1 MPFDWRK
8 GFQPVRLSGVP
19 MAHWNDGRRFE
30 GRVALVT
37 GAGGALGGAV
47 ARAFGREGA
56 TVALAYHSSED
67 SARAA
72 LAEIEAAGSR
82 GHVGRLEVT
91 DRDSV
96 EALVG
101 DVADRYGRIDVVVN
115 AAGRIDPDDA
125 VRFADSRA
133 DAFAALLDVD
143 LLGSFRICQAAA
155 PHLRATGNGAIVNF
169 SGSYGNGINQHN
181 VVNSVAVTY
190 CAAKGGVRALTS
202 ALARD
207 LAPEIRVNAV
217 APGPIE
223 ANWEDDWEIPEEHV
237 EEALRMTP
245 LGRMGR
251 PEEIAETALY
261 LASDGGG
268 YTTGQV
274 LEVSGGW
281 ILDG

>member
-1 MPFDWRK
+1 
-8 GFQPVRLSGVP
+8 
-19 MAHWNDGRRFE
+19 MAKWNDGRRFE
-30 GRVALVT
+30 GKVALVT

-47 ARAFGREGA
+47 ARALGREGA
-56 TVALAYHSSED
+56 NVALGYRSSED
-67 SARAA
+67 AA
-72 LAEIEAAGSR
+72 KAVLGEVEAAGSQ
-82 GHVGRLEVT
+82 GHVARLEVT
-91 DRDSV
+91 DRESV
-96 EALVG
+96 DRFVAEA
-101 DVADRYGRIDVVVN
+101 AERYGRIDVVVN
-115 AAGRIDPDDA
+115 AAGRIDPADA
-125 VRFADSRA
+125 VRFADSED

-143 LLGSFRICQAAA
+143 LLGTFRVCQAAV
-155 PHLRATGNGAIVNF
+155 PHLKQTGNGAIVNF
-169 SGSYGNGINQHN
+169 SGSYGNGIDQEN

-190 CAAKGGVRALTS
+190 CAAKGGVRAFTS

-217 APGPIE
+217 APGPIA
-223 ANWEDDWEIPEEHV
+223 ANWEDDWEIPKEHID
-237 EEALRMTP
+237 EALAMTP

-251 PEEIAETALY
+251 PEEIAETVLY

>member
-1 MPFDWRK
+1 
-8 GFQPVRLSGVP
+8 
-19 MAHWNDGRRFE
+19 MAQWNDGRRFG
-30 GRVALVT
+30 GRVAIVT

-47 ARAFGREGA
+47 ARALGREGA
-56 TVALAYHSSED
+56 AVALGYRSSET

-72 LAEIEAAGSR
+72 LDEIEAAGGK
-82 GHVGRLEVT
+82 GHVAQVEVT
-91 DRDSV
+91 DADSV
-96 EALVG
+96 ERFVA
-101 DVADRYGRIDVVVN
+101 DVAERYGRIDVVVN

-125 VRFADSRA
+125 VRFADSDA
-133 DAFAALLDVD
+133 EAFARLLDVD
-143 LLGSFRICQAAA
+143 LLGTFRVCQAAA
-155 PHLRATGNGAIVNF
+155 PHLRASANGAIVNF
-169 SGSYGNGINQHN
+169 SGSYGNGVNQEN

-190 CAAKGGVRALTS
+190 CAAKGGVRAFTS

-223 ANWEDDWEIPEEHV
+223 ANWEEDWEIPEEQV

-245 LGRMGR
+245 LGRMGK
-251 PEEIAETALY
+251 PEEIAETVLY

-281 ILDG
+281 VLEG

>member
-1 MPFDWRK
+1 
-8 GFQPVRLSGVP
+8 
-19 MAHWNDGRRFE
+19 MAKWNNGRRFE
-30 GRVALVT
+30 GKVALVT

-56 TVALAYHSSED
+56 TVALGYRSSQ
-67 SARAA
+67 
-72 LAEIEAAGSR
+72 EAAEEALREIADTGSQ
-82 GHVGRLEVT
+82 GHVAQVEVT
-91 DRDSV
+91 DSGSV
-96 EALVG
+96 ERFVA

-115 AAGRIDPDDA
+115 TAGRIDPDDA
-125 VRFADSRA
+125 VRFSESNA
-133 DAFAALLDVD
+133 DAFATLLDVD
-143 LLGSFRICQAAA
+143 LLGSFRVCQAAV

-169 SGSYGNGINQHN
+169 SGSYGNGINQEN

-190 CAAKGGVRALTS
+190 CAAKGGVRAFTS

-217 APGPIE
+217 APGPIA
-223 ANWEDDWEIPEEHV
+223 ANWEDDWEIPQEHID
-237 EEALRMTP
+237 EALQMTP
-245 LGRMGR
+245 LGRMGK
-251 PEEIAETALY
+251 PEEIAETVLY

-281 ILDG
+281 ILAG

>member
-1 MPFDWRK
+1 M
-8 GFQPVRLSGVP
+8 GQ
-19 MAHWNDGRRFE
+19 WNDGRRFE
-30 GRVALVT
+30 GRVAIVT

-47 ARAFGREGA
+47 ARALGREGA
-56 TVALAYHSSED
+56 AVALGYRSSED
-67 SARAA
+67 SAREA
-72 LAEIEAAGSR
+72 LGEIEAAGAA
-82 GHVGRLEVT
+82 GHVAQLEVI
-91 DRDSV
+91 DADSV
-96 EALVG
+96 ERF
-101 DVADRYGRIDVVVN
+101 VAEAAERYGRIDVVVN

-125 VRFADSRA
+125 VRFAASKA
-133 DAFAALLDVD
+133 DAFAQLLDVD
-143 LLGSFRICQAAA
+143 LLGTFRVCQAAA
-155 PHLRATGNGAIVNF
+155 PHLKASGNGAIVNF
-169 SGSYGNGINQHN
+169 SGSYGNGIDQEN

-190 CAAKGGVRALTS
+190 CAAKGGVRAFTS

-223 ANWEDDWEIPEEHV
+223 ANWEDDWEIPAEHV

-245 LGRMGR
+245 LGRMGK
-251 PEEIAETALY
+251 PEEIAETVLY

-281 ILDG
+281 ILEG

>member
-1 MPFDWRK
+1 M
-8 GFQPVRLSGVP
+8 
-19 MAHWNDGRRFE
+19 
-30 GRVALVT
+30 VT
-37 GAGGALGGAV
+37 GGGGALGGAV

-56 TVALAYHSSED
+56 TVALGYRSSED
-67 SARAA
+67 SAREA
-72 LAEIEAAGSR
+72 LGEIEGAGSE
-82 GHVGRLEVT
+82 GHVAQLEVT
-91 DRDSV
+91 DEESV
-96 EALVG
+96 QRF
-101 DVADRYGRIDVVVN
+101 VAETVERYGRIDAVVN

-125 VRFADSRA
+125 VRFAESKS

-143 LLGSFRICQAAA
+143 LLGSFRVCQAAA
-155 PHLRATGNGAIVNF
+155 PHLKATGNGAIVNF
-169 SGSYGNGINQHN
+169 SGSYGNGIDQEN

-190 CAAKGGVRALTS
+190 CAAKGGVRAFTS

-237 EEALRMTP
+237 EEALKMTP
-245 LGRMGR
+245 LGRMGK
-251 PEEIAETALY
+251 PEEIAETVLY

-281 ILDG
+281 ILEG

>member
-1 MPFDWRK
+1 
-8 GFQPVRLSGVP
+8 
-19 MAHWNDGRRFE
+19 MAKWNNGRRFE

-47 ARAFGREGA
+47 ARALGREGA
-56 TVALAYHSSED
+56 TVALGYRSSQE
-67 SARAA
+67 AA
-72 LAEIEAAGSR
+72 QEALREIEGAGSP
-82 GHVGRLEVT
+82 GHVAQVEVT
-91 DRDSV
+91 DGGSV
-96 EALVG
+96 ERFVAE
-101 DVADRYGRIDVVVN
+101 VADRYGRIDVVVN
-115 AAGRIDPDDA
+115 TAGRIDPDDA
-125 VRFADSRA
+125 VRFAESNADS
-133 DAFAALLDVD
+133 FATLLDVD
-143 LLGSFRICQAAA
+143 LLGSFRVCQSAV

-169 SGSYGNGINQHN
+169 SGSYGNGINQEN

-190 CAAKGGVRALTS
+190 CAAKGGVRAFTS

-217 APGPIE
+217 APGPIA
-223 ANWEDDWEIPEEHV
+223 ANWEDDWEIPREHLD
-237 EEALRMTP
+237 EALEMTP
-245 LGRMGR
+245 LGRMGE
-251 PEEIAETALY
+251 PEEIAETVLY

>member
-1 MPFDWRK
+1 
-8 GFQPVRLSGVP
+8 
-19 MAHWNDGRRFE
+19 MAMAQWNNGRRFE

-47 ARAFGREGA
+47 ARACGKEGA
-56 TVALAYHSSED
+56 TVALGYRSSEEP
-67 SARAA
+67 AREA
-72 LAEIEAAGSR
+72 LSEIENAGAE

-91 DRDSV
+91 DGESV
-96 EALVG
+96 DRFVA
-101 DVADRYGRIDVVVN
+101 DVAERYGRIDVVVN

-133 DAFAALLDVD
+133 DAFTTLLDVD
-143 LLGSFRICQAAA
+143 LLGSFRVCQAAV
-155 PHLRATGNGAIVNF
+155 PYLREAGNGAIVNF
-169 SGSYGNGINQHN
+169 SGSYGNGINREN

-190 CAAKGGVRALTS
+190 CAAKGGVRAFTS

-217 APGPIE
+217 APGPIA
-223 ANWEDDWEIPEEHV
+223 ANWEDDWEIPKEHV
-237 EEALRMTP
+237 DEALTMTP
-245 LGRMGR
+245 LGRMGK
-251 PEEIAETALY
+251 PEEIAETVLY